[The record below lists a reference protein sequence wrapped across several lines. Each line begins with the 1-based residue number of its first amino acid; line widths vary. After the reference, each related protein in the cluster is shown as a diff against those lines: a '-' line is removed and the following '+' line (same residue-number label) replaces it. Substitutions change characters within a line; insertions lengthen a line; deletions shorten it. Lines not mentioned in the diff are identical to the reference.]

1 MAYIVKIDEKEFK
14 LEVVREGNRFNLLV
28 NGRKM
33 QAVIASPYSNN
44 HIALIIDNKLYDIV
58 FSAENQ
64 ISVNQEEYTAEIY
77 DEQVHR
83 LIKTSPEAGRRH
95 EVVITVPMPGLVV
108 DVEVKE
114 GESVKAG
121 QGLAVVEAM
130 KMQNE
135 IKSPLDGIVKKIFI
149 KKGQTVNSREKL
161 IIVE

>member
-1 MAYIVKIDEKEFK
+1 MAYIVKIDDREFK
-14 LEVVREGNRFNLLV
+14 LEVLREGSHFRLLV
-28 NGRKM
+28 DGREM
-33 QAVIASPYSNN
+33 HAEIASPYENN
-44 HIALIIDNKLYDIV
+44 HIALIIDNKLYNII
-58 FSAENQ
+58 FNAENRV
-64 ISVNQEEYTAEIY
+64 SVNEEEYTAEIY
-77 DEQVHR
+77 DEQVHK
-83 LIKTSPEAGRRH
+83 LIKASPEMVRKQ

-135 IKSPLDGIVKKIFI
+135 IKSPLDGVVKKIYI

-161 IIVE
+161 IIIE